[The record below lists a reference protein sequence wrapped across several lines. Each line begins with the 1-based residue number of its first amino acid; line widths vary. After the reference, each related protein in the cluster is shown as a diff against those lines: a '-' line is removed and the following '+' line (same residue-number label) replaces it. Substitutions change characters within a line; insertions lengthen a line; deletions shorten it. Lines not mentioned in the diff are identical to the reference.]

1 MYFDVKGSASILRAL
16 LVAALLTAL
25 TPGWAFAQSDDVPE
39 EPPASPLELLLE
51 QRGALQLTSGQVGDL
66 ERIQAQLTSTN
77 DPLVQRM
84 MSLRTQWQQSRR
96 AARNGR
102 AEAPERLERI
112 RTQAERIR
120 TRIQQNNRDA
130 MQRVNRMLTPTQR
143 KQLRIIVQDRRQ
155 QTPGRSGGGGRGGRG
170 RANADA
176 GD

>member
-1 MYFDVKGSASILRAL
+1 MYFDVKGSAPVLRAL
-16 LVAALLTAL
+16 LLVMLLTAL
-25 TPGWAFAQSDDVPE
+25 TPLSAFAQSDDVPE
-39 EPPASPLELLLE
+39 EPPASPLQLLLE
-51 QRGALQLTSGQVGDL
+51 QRGTLQLTSDQVGDL

-84 MSLRTQWQQSRR
+84 MNLRTQWQQARR

-130 MQRVNRMLTPTQR
+130 MQRVNRMLTPPQR
-143 KQLRIIVQDRRQ
+143 KQLRTIVQDRREQ
-155 QTPGRSGGGGRGGRG
+155 NPGRGGRGGRG
-170 RANADA
+170 GANADA
-176 GD
+176 RD